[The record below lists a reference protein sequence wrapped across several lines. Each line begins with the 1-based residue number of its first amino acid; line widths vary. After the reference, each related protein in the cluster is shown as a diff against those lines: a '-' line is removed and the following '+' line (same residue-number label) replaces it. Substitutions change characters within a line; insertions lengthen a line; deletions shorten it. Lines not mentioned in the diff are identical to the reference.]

1 MKKFYP
7 FVAILLLAISCNKID
22 LRVNKGGS
30 HPSEKESTTF
40 TEIGSIDLGEEGASE
55 ISAYDPLT
63 KRLFVVNNA
72 DVNKIDVVD
81 LSNPA
86 SPIYVSSIQVAP
98 FGGLVNSVAVYGGKL
113 AAAIEAA
120 TKTNNGKAVI
130 FNTTDYSVVAIVNVG
145 ALPDMITWSPDGE
158 LIVTA
163 NEGEPDDDY
172 TIDPMELCRSST

>member
-1 MKKFYP
+1 MRKFYP
-7 FVAILLLAISCNKID
+7 VAAIMLVMLSCNKID

-40 TEIGSIDLGEEGASE
+40 TEIGSIDLGEGGASE

-98 FGGLVNSVAVYGGKL
+98 FGGLVNSVAVFDGKL
-113 AAAIEAA
+113 AAAVESIP
-120 TKTNNGKAVI
+120 KTDNGKAVI
-130 FNTTDYSVVAIVNVG
+130 F
-145 ALPDMITWSPDGE
+145 
-158 LIVTA
+158 
-163 NEGEPDDDY
+163 
-172 TIDPMELCRSST
+172 